1 MDEQNEIKKMF
12 ELIRNLITNPLS
24 AFIGV
29 IVTWLVLR
37 VLLINLLNISAL
49 AWARLEYV
57 WIGIGI
63 IGVLTV
69 IDENRKE
76 FQLNE
81 LDKIKHWI
89 ENDSKSLLRFTDN
102 QIHCFQYNNTGIF
115 SRQEFD
121 KRQAHSDSVCSWV
134 KKVGKVV
141 SSSIENGY
149 GIIDSIPELLVSQK
163 EEEFAYE
170 QIQYDVQKINEYI
183 LRRDELINSTS
194 NNFWRGFKYSFGIL
208 LLIVACGIRLTI
220 ISNKVKNEKNK
231 A

>member
-1 MDEQNEIKKMF
+1 MF
-12 ELIRNLITNPLS
+12 ELTRDLITNPFS

-29 IVTWLVLR
+29 IGIWLITR
-37 VLLINLLNISAL
+37 VLLINLLKINAI

-63 IGVLTV
+63 LGVLTV
-69 IDENRKE
+69 VDENKKE
-76 FQLNE
+76 FDLNE
-81 LDKIKHWI
+81 LDKVKHWI
-89 ENDSKSLLRFTDN
+89 ENDSESLLRFTNN
-102 QIHCFQYNNTGIF
+102 QMHCFQYNNTGIF
-115 SRQEFD
+115 SQQEFD

-134 KKVGKVV
+134 KQVAKVV
-141 SSSIENGY
+141 STSIENGY
-149 GIIDSIPELLVSQK
+149 STIDSIPELLVSQK

-183 LRRDELINSTS
+183 LRRDQLILST
-194 NNFWRGFKYSFGIL
+194 NDNFWKGFKYSFGIL
-208 LLIVACGIRLTI
+208 LLIVAFGIRLTI